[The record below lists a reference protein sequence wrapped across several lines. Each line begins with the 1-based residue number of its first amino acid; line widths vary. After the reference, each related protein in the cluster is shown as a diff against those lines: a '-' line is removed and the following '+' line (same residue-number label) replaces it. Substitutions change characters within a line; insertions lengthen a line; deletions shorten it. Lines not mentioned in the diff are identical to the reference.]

1 MTKWK
6 EQHGVQ
12 SYIGTPMLL
21 FFDLDRVVRSA
32 PGQCICTTH
41 NRDDYTVDDARQI
54 RVVRHAVDFT
64 GDDR

>member
-1 MTKWK
+1 
-6 EQHGVQ
+6 
-12 SYIGTPMLL
+12 MLL
-21 FFDLDRVVRSA
+21 FFDLDRVVKSA